1 MDLSGKVVMVTGASR
16 GIGRAIALEMAKAGA
31 SVAINCLCEDDDS
44 HETEEMLRATGRQML
59 VCYGDVADYQML
71 ESNVAAVV
79 ENFGHLDIAVANAA
93 YSERELFCVADLTAF
108 RRTVDVTMWGA
119 FHLFRVAANQMIRQ
133 TSGGV
138 LLAVSSPH
146 AFIPVPRAMAYN
158 MAKAAVDQMARTAA
172 VELAEHRIRVNILY
186 PGWTDTPGERRFN
199 NEEQM
204 ATSSQHLLW
213 KRLARPEEIARAA
226 VFLCDPANDYISG
239 SSLIVDAAQSLAHSW
254 PTN

>member
-1 MDLSGKVVMVTGASR
+1 MVTGASR
-16 GIGRAIALEMAKAGA
+16 GIWRAIALEMAKAGA
-31 SVAINCLCEDDDS
+31 SVAINCLCEDDDA
-44 HETEEMLRATGRQML
+44 HKTEEILRATGRHVL
-59 VCYGDVADYQML
+59 ACYGDVVDYQTL

-93 YSERELFCVADLTAF
+93 YSERELFCGADLNGF
-108 RRTVDVTMWGA
+108 RRTVEVTMWGA

-133 TSGGV
+133 ATGGA

-146 AFIPVPRAMAYN
+146 AFIPVPGAMAYN

-172 VELAEHRIRVNILY
+172 VELAEHRIRVNVLY

-199 NEEQM
+199 DEERL
-204 ATSSQHLLW
+204 ANASQHLLA
-213 KRLARPEEIARAA
+213 KRLARPEELARAA
-226 VFLCDPANDYISG
+226 VFLCDPVNEYISG
-239 SSLIVDAAQSLAHSW
+239 SSLIVDGAQSLAHAW